1 MNTDRYTNWKSNN
14 ATKTKIIW
22 DILGY
27 DSLFF
32 LALFIYLLYR
42 FNIKNKFFRS
52 GFSYQ
57 FLHVETLF
65 KTSNYVEPLVISL
78 IISCILGFIVYK
90 YLAGNTKKKHTD
102 DSRDN
107 YLRGTKLSKDVD
119 SHNNQIIKSKEPVF
133 FELKLKPNQS
143 KLDKFLV
150 PLNRSIYTSYLLFG
164 KPGSGKTTAI
174 RQMIHMATRN
184 YENQKSSF
192 KDYLY
197 NKINYKFLNPNMLC
211 VDIKGDDYVPVFFRE
226 DRDYI
231 FNPADERSLIW
242 NIFDEIKTLMDISTV
257 CEILIPDN
265 AKGEPFWSQSS
276 QAVLFA
282 ILFYIKFTQK
292 ENAKN
297 EDILKLSSKTASEL
311 VKIFSEIEAV
321 RKQTMLAIAALNS
334 GEKTAPNIMAFLNA
348 HLSAF
353 KNLKSKAED
362 PKRQFTI
369 AKFLNSKGIHIY
381 LNNRSDT
388 AGFVKPILSLFTTLL
403 IMRILSTDDDKL
415 NPTLLILDEFT
426 SLQRIKLIDEL
437 VLKGRSK
444 KVISVFGIQ
453 TLDNIRETYGNDAL
467 ANSLVS
473 AVSNQLFLANSGETA
488 EKISNWVGEQEVDR
502 EQSTRNMSQK
512 ETTTTFTLTPTI
524 KKAVLPSQISNLKT
538 LQGYLKFNTEEY
550 FLVDFDIA
558 YFKKKNVETFI
569 MNPDFSIEKMIES
582 AKIIEKIENTKKD
595 DDIEEIPVEVIETC
609 KNIDI
614 DKLNINNNYN
624 DNNYNDNEAK
634 AEQERILN
642 EIIKSRQLNAE
653 SNKTT
658 ETTEESNNNTT
669 NDNNESNEESNNT
682 NDTNNEQGGNESCNK
697 KFF

>member
-42 FNIKNKFFRS
+42 FNIKNKFFKN
-52 GFSYQ
+52 GFSYKI
-57 FLHVETLF
+57 LHVETLF
-65 KTSNYVEPLVISL
+65 KTSNYVEPLIISL
-78 IISCILGFIVYK
+78 LISFFAGFAIYK

-102 DSRDN
+102 DDRDN

-119 SHNNQIIKSKEPVF
+119 SHNNEIIKSKEPVF
-133 FELKLKPNQS
+133 FTLKLKENQA
-143 KLDKFLV
+143 KIDKFLV
-150 PLNRSIYTSYLLFG
+150 PLNRSIYQSYLLFG

-174 RQMIHMATRN
+174 RQMIYMATRN

-211 VDIKGDDYVPVFFRE
+211 VDIKGDDYVPIFFRE

-231 FNPADERSLIW
+231 FNPADSRSLVW
-242 NIFDEIKTLMDISTV
+242 NIFDEIKTLMDISTIT
-257 CEILIPDN
+257 EILIPEQT
-265 AKGEPFWSQSS
+265 KGEPYWALSS

-282 ILFYIKFTQK
+282 ILFYLKFTKK
-292 ENAKN
+292 ETAVN
-297 EDILKLSSKTASEL
+297 EDILELSSKTATEL

-321 RKQTMLAIAALNS
+321 RKQCMLAIAALNS
-334 GEKTAPNIMAFLNA
+334 GEKTAPNILSYMNA

-353 KNLKSKAED
+353 KNLKSKAD
-362 PKRQFTI
+362 DKRKQFTI
-369 AKFLNSKGIHIY
+369 AKFLNSKGVHIY

-453 TLDNIRETYGNDAL
+453 TLDNIRETYGSDAL

-488 EKISNWVGEQEVDR
+488 EKISGWIGEQEVDR
-502 EQSTRNMSQK
+502 EQATRNISQK
-512 ETTTTFTLTPTI
+512 ETTTSFVTTPTL
-524 KKAVLPSQISNLKT
+524 KKAVLPSQISNLKA
-538 LQGYLKFNTEEY
+538 LQGYLKFDTEEY
-550 FLVDFDIA
+550 YRLDFDIVN
-558 YFKKKNVETFI
+558 FKKKKVQTFI
-569 MNPDFSIEKMIES
+569 MNPDFSIEQMIES
-582 AKIIEKIENTKKD
+582 AKIIEKIENIKK
-595 DDIEEIPVEVIETC
+595 DDIEEIPNEVIENV

-614 DKLNINNNYN
+614 DKLNINNY
-624 DNNYNDNEAK
+624 DDNEAK

-642 EIIKSRQLNAE
+642 EIIKSRQAE
-653 SNKTT
+653 SSN
-658 ETTEESNNNTT
+658 ETTEESIDTNTNNDN
-669 NDNNESNEESNNT
+669 NESNNESNEESNNT
-682 NDTNNEQGGNESCNK
+682 NEQGDESCK
-697 KFF
+697 KFY